1 MASKKSNR
9 VGSALAGMLNTVSYI
24 LLIVG
29 ISLIIST
36 FCIVVANDVLAL
48 VKDGGEVTLE
58 LTEDSTPSE
67 VGKLLKEKSAISY
80 PWAFRL
86 FSKLKHVES
95 YEAGSYT
102 LDRSMDYNQMITA
115 LKNSESVA
123 AVVRVTIPEGYTM
136 KEICAL
142 LVEKNVVREEAFWK
156 VANNYEFA
164 HFMLKDVPMVE
175 NRLEGYLFPD
185 TYEFYLDSD
194 AQSVVNKFIEN
205 YKSKITDEMKTRA
218 QALGYTMDQIITLAS
233 IIQKE
238 CDADIEECA
247 NVSSV
252 FHNRLKD
259 PASFPKLQSDVT
271 TFYITENLKD
281 MLGYEDGIALENQN
295 DEVQKYM
302 NLYST
307 YYCSGLPVGAICNPG
322 MKAINAALHPA
333 DTDYVF
339 FLTDKSGE
347 NFYYAATIDKH
358 NENGKAAGLF

>member
-1 MASKKSNR
+1 MKIYKR
-9 VGSALAGMLNTVSYI
+9 
-24 LLIVG
+24 
-29 ISLIIST
+29 
-36 FCIVVANDVLAL
+36 VVAFIVC
-48 VKDGGEVTLE
+48 
-58 LTEDSTPSE
+58 
-67 VGKLLKEKSAISY
+67 
-80 PWAFRL
+80 
-86 FSKLKHVES
+86 
-95 YEAGSYT
+95 
-102 LDRSMDYNQMITA
+102 
-115 LKNSESVA
+115 A
-123 AVVRVTIPEGYTM
+123 AVIFTLASCKVGEGIPFLTTKSKTTLPDNTMTVTFPEGYTIIQIAD
-136 KEICAL
+136 KLEQSKVCTAQAFLEACKNPVAGIEIDNAQDRVFL
-142 LVEKNVVREEAFWK
+142 
-156 VANNYEFA
+156 
-164 HFMLKDVPMVE
+164 
-175 NRLEGYLFPD
+175 LEGYIFPD

-295 DEVQKYM
+295 DEVQKYI